1 MGYTYSFTEDQ
12 MRMKIGTGR
21 EKIIFQCSDSNYPE
35 WMLQFIEW
43 GLRRGKSDE
52 ESNLLCPCFNIKFIK
67 QSAYICKL
75 CVDFSCI
82 LSLFLI
88 LSMWTSTCGLF
99 RYQVEFFS
107 RRFFPF
113 ILFYVAELYFPLVFL
128 VFLTIFFPWIIF
140 WASQVVKKKNLP
152 ANAADVRDA
161 GWIPG
166 LGKSH
171 GGNGYPLPYSYLENS
186 IDRGNWW
193 VTVYGSAKSRTW
205 LERLNMHSQ
214 AESQPSL
221 IAMFW
226 LLPSSEL
233 VWVSEETKYK

>member
-35 WMLQFIEW
+35 WMLQCIEW

-52 ESNLLCPCFNIKFIK
+52 ESNLLCPCFNMEFIK

-88 LSMWTSTCGLF
+88 LSMWTSMCGLF
-99 RYQVEFFS
+99 RHQVEFFS

-140 WASQVVKKKNLP
+140 WVSQVVKKKSSCQCSRCQRCGLDPWFGKIPWRKWLP
-152 ANAADVRDA
+152 TP
-161 GWIPG
+161 IFLPG
-166 LGKSH
+166 KF
-171 GGNGYPLPYSYLENS
+171 
-186 IDRGNWW
+186 
-193 VTVYGSAKSRTW
+193 YG
-205 LERLNMHSQ
+205 
-214 AESQPSL
+214 
-221 IAMFW
+221 
-226 LLPSSEL
+226 
-233 VWVSEETKYK
+233 

>member
-52 ESNLLCPCFNIKFIK
+52 ESNLLCPCFNIEFIK

-140 WASQVVKKKNLP
+140 WASQVVKKKIFLP
-152 ANAADVRDA
+152 
-161 GWIPG
+161 
-166 LGKSH
+166 
-171 GGNGYPLPYSYLENS
+171 
-186 IDRGNWW
+186 
-193 VTVYGSAKSRTW
+193 
-205 LERLNMHSQ
+205 MQ
-214 AESQPSL
+214 Q
-221 IAMFW
+221 M
-226 LLPSSEL
+226 SEMRVGFL
-233 VWVSEETKYK
+233 VWENPMEEMATHSHIVTWKIL